1 MRVSRRFKRLL
12 AAFSLEE
19 RTNAVI
25 NFARRIA
32 EVNEGEVVLLHA
44 VPLQSYRLHR
54 AVYRPEEA
62 GGANEE
68 HAETWRAGCSR
79 TLPKSISVAFHGE

>member
-1 MRVSRRFKRLL
+1 MKVSRRFKKLL
-12 AAFSLEE
+12 AAISLEE
-19 RTNAVI
+19 RTPAVV

-44 VPLQSYRLHR
+44 VPTQSYRLHR
-54 AVYRPEEA
+54 PVYRPEEA

-68 HAETWRAGCSR
+68 HARASRARCSR
-79 TLPKSISVAFHGE
+79 TSPASISVTFRGE